1 MTSKAK
7 KNLIEFGIELLLLGA
22 ETYILG
28 HFFGRV
34 AANQTVNMQTVKH
47 GLHIGVI
54 GHFVTKK

>member
-1 MTSKAK
+1 MTTNIK
-7 KNLIEFGIELLLLGA
+7 KKLIDFGIELLLIGA
-22 ETYILG
+22 EAYVLG